1 MLKFWVVGLFSDT
14 IVHYLNQSIMKQ
26 AVNKKLVE
34 VVPVDLRQYANN
46 SYRQVDDYQ
55 YGGGSGMVLMVEPVE
70 AALKAL
76 NYQKKQVWLLSPRG
90 DLWNQEL
97 AQGFSQIND
106 LEVIIL
112 CGHYEGFDERI
123 NNYVDRYISIGDYVL
138 TSGTLASLVVLDS
151 IIRLIPGVIN
161 QNSLISE
168 SFNDHLLDHPVYT
181 RPKVFNGQ
189 SVPEVLLS
197 GHHQKITEFRLQERI
212 RITKKYRPD
221 LYQKYLN
228 KKQRP

>member
-1 MLKFWVVGLFSDT
+1 M
-14 IVHYLNQSIMKQ
+14 
-26 AVNKKLVE
+26 
-34 VVPVDLRQYANN
+34 
-46 SYRQVDDYQ
+46 
-55 YGGGSGMVLMVEPVE
+55 
-70 AALKAL
+70 
-76 NYQKKQVWLLSPRG
+76 
-90 DLWNQEL
+90 
-97 AQGFSQIND
+97 
-106 LEVIIL
+106 IIL

-161 QNSLISE
+161 ENSLISE